1 MTMNISLPIPSPE
14 AQSHSSA
21 LVSHIQQQIEQAGGW
36 IDFAQFMHAA
46 LYAPGL
52 GYYSSG
58 AKKFGPA
65 GDFVTAP
72 EISPF
77 FGQAFARQIQQ
88 ALTEIRKLEI
98 NPNVLELGAGTGRLA
113 RDLLLALEGLNQ
125 LPNTYFILEVSA
137 YLREEQ
143 QRTLQSELPDALMKR
158 VVWIDE
164 LPESFHGVILANEV
178 LDALP
183 VHIFEQGITSINEVG
198 VGLSDEGFVWKT
210 QSVQSQVLLDCVSQ
224 LGLSEG
230 YVSEICLAANG
241 LIASLAKSLELGAIF
256 LIDYGFS
263 RQEYYHPQRRQ
274 GTLMCHYRHH
284 SHSNPFLYLG
294 LQDITAHVDFTRVA
308 EAGVASGLS
317 LVGYI
322 NQAHFL
328 INCGITKL
336 LEHIPKDD
344 MVSYLPQA
352 AAVQKLLSP
361 AEMGELFK
369 VIAFEKNLDMD
380 FIGFSQGDKSHTL

>member
-1 MTMNISLPIPSPE
+1 MNNSLPVPSPE

-46 LYAPGL
+46 LYSPGL

-58 AKKFGPA
+58 AKKFGSA

-77 FGQAFARQIQQ
+77 FGQAFANQIQQ

-98 NPNVLELGAGTGRLA
+98 NPNILELGAGTGRLA
-113 RDLLLALEGLNQ
+113 RDLLLALERLNQ
-125 LPNTYFILEVSA
+125 LPNTYYILEVSA

-143 QRTLQSELPDALMKR
+143 QRHLQSELPDAIMKR

-183 VHIFEQGITSINEVG
+183 VHIFEQGITSANEVG
-198 VGLSDEGFVWKT
+198 VGLGDEGLVWKT
-210 QSVQSQVLLDCVSQ
+210 QSIQSQVLLDFIGQ
-224 LGLSEG
+224 LELSEG
-230 YVSEICLAANG
+230 YVSEICLAASG
-241 LIASLAKSLELGAIF
+241 LIASLAKALEIGAIF
-256 LIDYGFS
+256 MIDYGFS

-308 EAGVASGLS
+308 EAGIASGLS
-317 LVGYI
+317 FVGYV

-328 INCGITKL
+328 INCGITEL